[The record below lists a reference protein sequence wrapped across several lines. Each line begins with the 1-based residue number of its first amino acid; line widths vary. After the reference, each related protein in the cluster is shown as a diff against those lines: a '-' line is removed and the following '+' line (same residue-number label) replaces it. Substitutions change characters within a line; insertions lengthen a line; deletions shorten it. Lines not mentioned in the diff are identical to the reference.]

1 MEIQKLSIGH
11 GVRWFR
17 QAIDLGTRNP
27 KAVFGAALLLL
38 LTLYATALLVMLPAI
53 GALQGTGTKNA
64 AVNAM
69 AMLGWLAP
77 VFLIVLMLM
86 PILFGGLMHVI
97 REAEAGRPIGATAL
111 YAPFRQGKARTLA
124 ALGLVQLLFGVAS
137 ALVVALLAGA
147 NYWHD
152 YMAAMQAAMSGLV
165 PAVPQPEHPGLLLL
179 FQLLFNYFSYTITLF
194 SVPLIMFSGQPLLQ
208 AIKLSAMAAVRNF
221 STNLIAGALFLAG
234 VLVAA
239 LIVMLLAA
247 FASLL
252 GSFVHTQ
259 VGALLAFVVFM
270 GFGVI
275 VIVVL
280 TGGAYFAWRD
290 TFDGQTLIEQPFLG
304 VEA

>member
-1 MEIQKLSIGH
+1 MEIRKLPIGQ
-11 GVRWFR
+11 GIRWFR

-27 KAVFGAALLLL
+27 KAVFGAALLLI
-38 LTLYATALLVMLPAI
+38 LTLYAAALLLMLPAM
-53 GALQGTGTKNA
+53 GALQGVGTKHA
-64 AVNAM
+64 AASVLS
-69 AMLGWLAP
+69 MLGWLAP

-86 PILFGGLMHVI
+86 PVLFGGLMHVI
-97 REAEAGRPIGATAL
+97 REAEAGRPIRASAL

-124 ALGLVQLLFGVAS
+124 ALGLMQLLFGVAG
-137 ALVVALLAGA
+137 ALVVAALAGA

-152 YMAAMQAAMSGLV
+152 YMAAMQAAMSGSV
-165 PAVPQPEHPGLLLL
+165 PAVPQPEHPGLLVL
-179 FQLLFNYFSYTITLF
+179 FQLLFNYFSYAITLF
-194 SVPLIMFSGQPLLQ
+194 SVPLILFSGQPLLQ
-208 AIKLSAMAAVRNF
+208 AIKLSATAAVRNF
-221 STNLIAGALFLAG
+221 STNLISGALFLAG

-239 LIVMLLAA
+239 LIVMLLAG
-247 FASLL
+247 FANLL
-252 GSFVHTQ
+252 GGLVHTQ

-290 TFDGQTLIEQPFLG
+290 TFDGQALVEPPFVG

>member
-1 MEIQKLSIGH
+1 MEIRKLSMGH

-17 QAIDLGTRNP
+17 HAIDLGTRNP

-38 LTLYATALLVMLPAI
+38 LTLYAAALLLMLPAM
-53 GALQGTGTKNA
+53 GAMQGTGTKPA
-64 AVNAM
+64 AGNVL

-77 VFLIVLMLM
+77 VFVVVLMLM

-111 YAPFRQGKARTLA
+111 YSPFRQGKARTLA
-124 ALGLVQLLFGVAS
+124 ALGLVQLLFGVVS
-137 ALVVALLAGA
+137 ALVVASLAGA

-152 YMAAMQAAMSGLV
+152 YLAAMQAAMSGLV
-165 PAVPQPEHPGLLLL
+165 PAVPQPEHPGLLVL
-179 FQLLFNYFSYTITLF
+179 FQLLFNYFSYVITLF
-194 SVPLIMFSGQPLLQ
+194 SVPLILFSGQPLLQ

-221 STNLIAGALFLAG
+221 GTNLIAGALFLSA
-234 VLVAA
+234 VLVTA
-239 LIVMLLAA
+239 LLVMLLAGL
-247 FASLL
+247 ASVL
-252 GSFVHTQ
+252 GSFVHTLL
-259 VGALLAFVVFM
+259 GALLAFVVFM

-290 TFDGQTLIEQPFLG
+290 TFGGQPLSEQPFLG

>member
-1 MEIQKLSIGH
+1 MEIRKLPIGH

-38 LTLYATALLVMLPAI
+38 VTLYAAALLLMLPAI
-53 GALQGTGTKNA
+53 SALQGTGTKHA
-64 AVNAM
+64 AANVLAM
-69 AMLGWLAP
+69 VGWLAP
-77 VFLIVLMLM
+77 VFLVVLMLM

-97 REAEAGRPIGATAL
+97 REAEAGRPIKATAL
-111 YAPFRQGKARTLA
+111 YSPFRQGKARTLA
-124 ALGLVQLLFGVAS
+124 ALGLVQLVLGVAG
-137 ALVVALLAGA
+137 ALVVAALAGA

-152 YMAAMQAAMSGLV
+152 YMAAMQAAMGGLV
-165 PAVPQPEHPGLLLL
+165 PAVPQPEHPGLLVL
-179 FQLLFNYFSYTITLF
+179 FQLLFNYFSYAITLF
-194 SVPLIMFSGQPLLQ
+194 SVPLILFSGQPLLQ
-208 AIKLSAMAAVRNF
+208 ALKASTMAAMRNF

-239 LIVMLLAA
+239 LIVMLLAG

-259 VGALLAFVVFM
+259 VGALLAFFVFM

-290 TFDGQTLIEQPFLG
+290 TFDGQPLTEPPFVG

>member
-1 MEIQKLSIGH
+1 MEIRKLSIGH

-38 LTLYATALLVMLPAI
+38 LTLYATALLVMLPAL
-53 GALQGTGTKNA
+53 GALQGTGTKHA
-64 AVNAM
+64 AANAM
-69 AMLGWLAP
+69 VMLGWLAP

-111 YAPFRQGKARTLA
+111 YAPFRRGKARTLA

-165 PAVPQPEHPGLLLL
+165 PAVPQPEHPGLLVL

-194 SVPLIMFSGQPLLQ
+194 SVPLILFSGQPLLQ
-208 AIKLSAMAAVRNF
+208 AIILSAMAAVRNF

-239 LIVMLLAA
+239 LIVMLLAG

-252 GSFVHTQ
+252 GGFVHTQ
-259 VGALLAFVVFM
+259 LGALLAFVVFM

-290 TFDGQTLIEQPFLG
+290 TFDGQTLIEQPFPG

>member
-1 MEIQKLSIGH
+1 MEIHKLSAGH

-17 QAIDLGTRNP
+17 QAIDLGARNP

-38 LTLYATALLVMLPAI
+38 LTLYAAALLLMLPAI
-53 GALQGTGTKNA
+53 GTLQGAGTKHA
-64 AVNAM
+64 TANAM

-77 VFLIVLMLM
+77 VFLVVLMLM

-137 ALVVALLAGA
+137 ALVVASLAGA

-165 PAVPQPEHPGLLLL
+165 PSVPQPEHPGLLVL

-194 SVPLIMFSGQPLLQ
+194 SVPLILFSGQPLLQ

-221 STNLIAGALFLAG
+221 STNLVAGALFLAG
-234 VLVAA
+234 VVVAA
-239 LIVMLLAA
+239 LIVMLLAG

-290 TFDGQTLIEQPFLG
+290 TFDGPTLIEQPFLG

>member
-1 MEIQKLSIGH
+1 MEIRKLSIGH

-38 LTLYATALLVMLPAI
+38 LTLYATALLVMLPAL
-53 GALQGTGTKNA
+53 GALQGTGTKHA
-64 AVNAM
+64 AANAM
-69 AMLGWLAP
+69 VMLGWLAP

-111 YAPFRQGKARTLA
+111 YAPFRRGKARTLA

-165 PAVPQPEHPGLLLL
+165 PAVPQPEHPGLLVL

-194 SVPLIMFSGQPLLQ
+194 SVPLILFSGQPLLQ
-208 AIKLSAMAAVRNF
+208 AIILSAMAAVRNF

-239 LIVMLLAA
+239 LIVMLLAG

-252 GSFVHTQ
+252 GGFVHTQ
-259 VGALLAFVVFM
+259 LGALLAFVVFM

>member
-1 MEIQKLSIGH
+1 MEIRKLPIGQ

-38 LTLYATALLVMLPAI
+38 LTLYAAALLLMLPAI
-53 GALQGTGTKNA
+53 TALQGISTKHA
-64 AVNAM
+64 AANVLAM
-69 AMLGWLAP
+69 VGWLAP
-77 VFLIVLMLM
+77 VFLVVLMLM
-86 PILFGGLMHVI
+86 PVLFGGLMHVI
-97 REAEAGRPIGATAL
+97 REAEAGRQIGATAL
-111 YAPFRQGKARTLA
+111 YFPFRQGKARTLA
-124 ALGLVQLLFGVAS
+124 ALGLVQLLFGVAG
-137 ALVVALLAGA
+137 ALVVAALAGA

-152 YMAAMQAAMSGLV
+152 YMAAMQAAMGGVV
-165 PAVPQPEHPGLLLL
+165 PAVPQPQHPGLLVL
-179 FQLLFNYFSYTITLF
+179 FQLLFNYFSYAITLF
-194 SVPLIMFSGQPLLQ
+194 SIPLILFSGQSLWQ
-208 AIKLSAMAAVRNF
+208 AIKSSTMAAMRNF
-221 STNLIAGALFLAG
+221 STNLIAGALFFAG

-239 LIVMLLAA
+239 LIVMLLAG
-247 FASLL
+247 FASLV

-290 TFDGQTLIEQPFLG
+290 TFEGQTQIEPPFVG